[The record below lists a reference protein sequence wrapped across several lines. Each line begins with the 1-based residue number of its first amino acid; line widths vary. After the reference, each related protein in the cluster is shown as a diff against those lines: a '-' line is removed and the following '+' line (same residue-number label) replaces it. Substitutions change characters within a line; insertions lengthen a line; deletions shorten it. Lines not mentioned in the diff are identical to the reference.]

1 MTAVK
6 PYKPHKIVKREIK
19 IRPSTTLLRT
29 GIVSASSESAS
40 VTGR

>member
-1 MTAVK
+1 MAAK
-6 PYKPHKIVKREIK
+6 PYKSHNIIRREIK

-29 GIVSASSESAS
+29 EIVSASSESAS